1 MNFITFYQIPVDSAA
16 NIFLDYGLI
25 GAVVIFLIIVVHKF
39 YSKIDDN
46 AQEWKNEAKDMR
58 AKYYDLFMMM
68 RDSSE
73 KLIDIRERDVKER
86 REHEQNLDK
95 KMDELPERIVK
106 EIHFARLQDSQ
117 KVKKTPTG

>member
-25 GAVVIFLIIVVHKF
+25 GAVAIFLIIVVHKF